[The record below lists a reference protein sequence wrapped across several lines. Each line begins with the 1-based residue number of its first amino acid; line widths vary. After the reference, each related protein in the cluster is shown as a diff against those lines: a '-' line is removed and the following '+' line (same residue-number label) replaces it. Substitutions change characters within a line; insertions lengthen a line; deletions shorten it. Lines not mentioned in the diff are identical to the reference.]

1 MRHFLLLITLL
12 GSTAATLCLEACNE
26 GTQDCNEG
34 TQDCQQLC
42 DAAQKDDCTSITG
55 DCGEFCAAVTSVQDE
70 AGCADEREGYEA
82 CLNDDGVCGGSC
94 DSEDLAL
101 TSCLTLYCA
110 TRTSEPDCITLVD
123 AFG

>member
-26 GTQDCNEG
+26 DTK
-34 TQDCQQLC
+34 DCQQLC
-42 DAAQKDDCTSITG
+42 DAAQEGDCTSITG
-55 DCGEFCAAVTSVQDE
+55 DCGDFCAAVTSVQDE

-82 CLNDDGVCGGSC
+82 CLNDEGICGGSC

-110 TRTSEPDCITLVD
+110 TRTTEPDCITLVD